1 MGKIITIIIIILGIS
16 AAFVFNKTE
25 MTKELDS
32 SDSNIV
38 NQDSAIINE
47 DKAQDQGK
55 EKEIS
60 NADFYDNRQHQ
71 NIDIYI
77 ESVDIVFLESFP
89 LQVHAILKGHIP
101 DNCRSGIFAKA
112 NYDSVAKTFKI
123 DLRASQFLGMPCMP
137 MPVYFEKSVALDVSG
152 LQKGTYTVKT
162 ATITKEFTFNSDN
175 ILQ

>member
-123 DLRASQFLGMPCMP
+123 DLRASQFLGMPCASLFRKKCRLRRFRP
-137 MPVYFEKSVALDVSG
+137 T
-152 LQKGTYTVKT
+152 KGHIHSKNCYNNER
-162 ATITKEFTFNSDN
+162 IY
-175 ILQ
+175 IQLR